1 MPDIRPKIQ
10 TTLLLLALFAVLL
23 APASP
28 LAALTWH
35 TDARQAE
42 ALAAEGDRLIVVD
55 LYAEWCTWCKVL
67 DEQVFS
73 SKPFEAFARD
83 FVLLRLDVDH
93 DPAGGELQARHQ
105 VEALPTTLI
114 LTSRGALVGK
124 VQGMAPTNQYIER
137 MQHEIDVYRNLEKLF
152 RAATASGQ
160 DAGGAGA
167 ADPRQVRALAQAFH
181 ERGDGERA
189 AALYRRLETLD
200 WQDSEGPAG
209 LSLRLADALRLAG
222 RYDQAAAEATEA
234 RTLAGRTQDER
245 LLEAADLLAVRIATD
260 EGDCAEEKAAIEHFL
275 EQHPE
280 SRYTDQVWSHLAQI
294 KNGLRN
300 GC

>member
-10 TTLLLLALFAVLL
+10 TTLLFLSLFAVLL

-35 TDARQAE
+35 TDAKQAE
-42 ALAAEGDRLIVVD
+42 ALAAAGDRLIVVD
-55 LYAEWCTWCKVL
+55 LYADWCTWCKVL

-73 SKPFEAFARD
+73 SEPFEAFVRD

-93 DPAGGELQARHQ
+93 DPAGKELQARHR
-105 VEALPTTLI
+105 VEALPTMLL
-114 LTSRGALVGK
+114 LTSKGVLAGK

-137 MQHEIDVYRNLEKLF
+137 MQHEIDVYRHLEKLF
-152 RAATASGQ
+152 RAATAAGQ
-160 DAGGAGA
+160 EGEAAGET
-167 ADPRQVRALAQAFH
+167 DPRQVRALAQAFH

-189 AALYRRLETLD
+189 AILYRRLEALD

-209 LSLRLADALRLAG
+209 LSLRLADALRLAR
-222 RYDQAAAEATEA
+222 RYDQAAAEAVEA
-234 RTLAGRTQDER
+234 RALAGRQQDAR
-245 LLEAADLLAVRIATD
+245 LLEAADLLAVKIATD
-260 EGDCAEEKAAIEHFL
+260 EGDCAEEKLAIEHFL
-275 EQHPE
+275 EEHPD
-280 SRYTDQVWSHLAQI
+280 SPYSDQVWSHLAQI